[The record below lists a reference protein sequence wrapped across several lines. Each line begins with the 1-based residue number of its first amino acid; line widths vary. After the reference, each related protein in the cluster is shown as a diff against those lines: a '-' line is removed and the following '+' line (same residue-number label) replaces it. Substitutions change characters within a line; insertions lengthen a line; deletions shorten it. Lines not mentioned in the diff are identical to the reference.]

1 MVEDTFVVSAFS
13 TNHPIMYPTKL
24 NLRGRKVCDGVV
36 FSPYAGFVNDLSIFY
51 PIEQQAL

>member
-1 MVEDTFVVSAFS
+1 MLVELLLCQPFQ
-13 TNHPIMYPTKL
+13 PTIPLCTLQKL